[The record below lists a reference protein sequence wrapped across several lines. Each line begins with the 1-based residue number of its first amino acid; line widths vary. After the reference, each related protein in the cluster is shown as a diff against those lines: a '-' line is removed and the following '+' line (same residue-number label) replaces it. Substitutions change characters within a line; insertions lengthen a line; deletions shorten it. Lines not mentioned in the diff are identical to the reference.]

1 MVGHQRTETPL
12 PGREETGCNC
22 YASGEE
28 LYQENII
35 VRIWGRILDW
45 FNMVHTLQDYAE
57 PVFVLE
63 DGDGSGDASNWAK

>member
-1 MVGHQRTETPL
+1 MVGHQRVETPL
-12 PGREETGCNC
+12 QGREDLGCNC

-35 VRIWGRILDW
+35 VRVWGRVLDW
-45 FNMVHTLQDYAE
+45 FNMVHTVQDYEE

-63 DGDGSGDASNWAK
+63 DEDGSEDIPN